1 MEYSLSYIVAMD
13 TEEMS
18 TEESEVD
25 VEGGGAPAAG
35 GGDNSKMDTE
45 QQATTGN
52 LHFTS
57 YACMLSHLNDL
68 FPQI

>member
-1 MEYSLSYIVAMD
+1 MD

-35 GGDNSKMDTE
+35 DEDNSKMDTE
-45 QQATTGN
+45 QKATTGN

-57 YACMLSHLNDL
+57 YACVLSHLNDL

>member
-1 MEYSLSYIVAMD
+1 MSPCMYNIVAMD

-35 GGDNSKMDTE
+35 GGDNNKMDTE

-52 LHFTS
+52 LHLT
-57 YACMLSHLNDL
+57 
-68 FPQI
+68 I